1 MDAVPLKFD
10 GLLALGSLCVIMI
23 VKECVVEYYWY
34 VYVCYYLDDE
44 RGEEGFPVAI
54 GTGAGVANLKL

>member
-10 GLLALGSLCVIMI
+10 GLLALVSLCVIVI
-23 VKECVVEYYWY
+23 VKECVVEYY

>member
-1 MDAVPLKFD
+1 MDAVPLKLY
-10 GLLALGSLCVIMI
+10 GLLALVSLCVIVI
-23 VKECVVEYYWY
+23 VKECVVEYY

>member
-1 MDAVPLKFD
+1 MDWI
-10 GLLALGSLCVIMI
+10 ALVSLCVIVI

>member
-1 MDAVPLKFD
+1 MDAVPLNFD
-10 GLLALGSLCVIMI
+10 GLLALGSLCVMVI
-23 VKECVVEYYWY
+23 VKECVVEYY